1 MSATLLFPLGA
12 ILVTLLSFYF
22 PSLLIPYTDYL
33 SLLLGILMFGMGLGL
48 RFENFAEILR
58 RPKIILIGVVLQF
71 LFMPFIAF
79 AVARLFALDQS
90 LLIGLVL
97 VGACPGGT
105 ASNVVC
111 YLARGDVALS
121 IMITVVST
129 VLAVVMTPVL
139 TWLYLGQQVNVPVAS
154 MMMNIFVI
162 TLLPVAAGVLLNHY
176 LGKRLLL
183 LKKIFPFVSMVAI
196 MLIIGIVMALT
207 QPQIHMAALP
217 VLATVFWQNALGL
230 VAGYY
235 SAKWL
240 GLDEKIRRTIAI
252 EVGMHNSGLAV
263 VLAKDYFT
271 VLAALPGAVFSV
283 WHNISGSL
291 VAGYWAR
298 KSAAMKP

>member
-12 ILVTLLSFYF
+12 ILVTLLSYYF

-97 VGACPGGT
+97 VGACPGGI

-129 VLAVVMTPVL
+129 VLAVVLTPTL

-154 MMMNIFVI
+154 MMINIFII

-176 LGKRLLL
+176 LGKRLQL
-183 LKKIFPFVSMVAI
+183 LKKVFPLLSMVAI

-207 QPQIHMAALP
+207 QPQIHMAAIP
-217 VLATVFWQNALGL
+217 VLATVFWQNVLGL

-240 GLDEKIRRTIAI
+240 GLDEKICRTIAI

-263 VLAKDYFT
+263 VLAKDYFS
-271 VLAALPGAVFSV
+271 VMAALPGAVFSV

-291 VAGYWAR
+291 VASYWAR

>member
-12 ILVTLLSFYF
+12 ILVTLLSYYF

-79 AVARLFALDQS
+79 AVARLFTLDQS

-97 VGACPGGT
+97 VGACPGGI

-129 VLAVVMTPVL
+129 VLAVVLTPTL

-154 MMMNIFVI
+154 MMINIFII

-176 LGKRLLL
+176 LGKRLQL
-183 LKKIFPFVSMVAI
+183 LKKVFPLLSMVAI

-207 QPQIHMAALP
+207 QPQIHMAAIP
-217 VLATVFWQNALGL
+217 VLATVFWQNVLGL

-235 SAKWL
+235 LAKWL
-240 GLDEKIRRTIAI
+240 GLDEKICRTIAI

-263 VLAKDYFT
+263 VLAKDYFS
-271 VLAALPGAVFSV
+271 VMAALPGAVFSV

-291 VAGYWAR
+291 VASYWAR

>member
-12 ILVTLLSFYF
+12 ILVTLLSYYF

-79 AVARLFALDQS
+79 AVARLFTLDQS

-97 VGACPGGT
+97 VGACPGGI

-129 VLAVVMTPVL
+129 VLAVVLTPTL

-154 MMMNIFVI
+154 MMINIFII

-176 LGKRLLL
+176 LGKRLQL
-183 LKKIFPFVSMVAI
+183 LKKVFPLLSMVAI

-207 QPQIHMAALP
+207 QPQIHMAAIP
-217 VLATVFWQNALGL
+217 VLATVFWQNVLGL

-235 SAKWL
+235 LAKWL
-240 GLDEKIRRTIAI
+240 GLDEKICRTIAI
-252 EVGMHNSGLAV
+252 EVGMQNGGLASGLAEKLGKAATMG
-263 VLAKDYFT
+263 LA
-271 VLAALPGAVFSV
+271 PAVFGPFMNITGSILASY
-283 WHNISGSL
+283 WH
-291 VAGYWAR
+291 
-298 KSAAMKP
+298 KKEPKD